1 MVGGEEGATQSREG
15 RAGRDGRVD
24 NTELKRVKCHVEFA
38 CIKFFKHLQ
47 TITGDSYRKLSL

>member
-1 MVGGEEGATQSREG
+1 MGGEEGATHSREG

-38 CIKFFKHLQ
+38 CIEFFKHLR
-47 TITGDSYRKLSL
+47 TIKGASDRKLSL